1 MNFNKLLLFLKSR
14 NYREMFFLH
23 VKLSIKNRITKPF
36 MYIKAIYET
45 IKLNHDYPS
54 SWDRYVKLKEIE
66 HNAELKQKNQA
77 KATAYT
83 KFVGA
88 ISRFDICIL
97 SYSSC
102 SSRNNVLKDDYEVQF
117 DAYKKEVEACIEELK
132 KLDVVIPDELKTF
145 ITSTNVDSFT
155 DLDEYNEF
163 HINLYTICDKIKVTY

>member
-1 MNFNKLLLFLKSR
+1 MNFNKLLLFFKSR

-23 VKLSIKNRITKPF
+23 VKLSIKNWIMKPF

-45 IKLNHDYPS
+45 IKLNRDYPS

-66 HNAELKQKNQA
+66 HNTELKQKNQA

-97 SYSSC
+97 SYSS
-102 SSRNNVLKDDYEVQF
+102 SGNNAEKDDYEIQF
-117 DAYKKEVEACIEELK
+117 DAAKKDVEACIKELE
-132 KLDVVIPDELKTF
+132 KLDVVIPDELKT
-145 ITSTNVDSFT
+145 IIMTTNVDSHT
-155 DLDEYNEF
+155 DLDEYNDF
-163 HINLYTICDKIKVTY
+163 HTNLHTICDKIKVTY